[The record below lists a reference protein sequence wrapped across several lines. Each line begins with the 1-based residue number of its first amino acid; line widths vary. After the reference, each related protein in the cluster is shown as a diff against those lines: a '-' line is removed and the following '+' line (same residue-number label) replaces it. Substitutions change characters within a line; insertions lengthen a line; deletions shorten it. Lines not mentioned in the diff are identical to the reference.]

1 MSDLIFA
8 FLFPAVLVAF
18 YIGLNWSV
26 FQQSRILQFLIG
38 LGVLLYFSGLV
49 FDRVNPSFG
58 SLLRLSGALLF
69 VALVVYQAIKRR
81 K

>member
-8 FLFPAVLVAF
+8 FLFPTVLVAF
-18 YIGLNWSV
+18 YIGLNWAV
-26 FQQSRILQFLIG
+26 FRNSKILQFLIG
-38 LGVLLYFSGLV
+38 LGVLLYYSGLV
-49 FDRVNPSFG
+49 FDHINPSTG

-69 VALVVYQAIKRR
+69 VVLIVYQAINRR